1 MLTAILPV
9 SIRTSL
15 FWASRQGLEEIK
27 SFLSE
32 CSQIPEI
39 DQYVVVTADESIV
52 EFAKQFKMIVSDQF
66 ALSVPK
72 NSYTFSQSLDLAQF
86 YKGYCS
92 SSEDS
97 LLFLDHRNV
106 FLGVNEIRGA
116 ISFYERN
123 RGTGIISL
131 GFCRDYPCQYK
142 SFYTFL
148 DCLVF
153 SFDHDLVKDDAQLV
167 TERVARIDGFGK
179 VSIKIISCESDYII
193 SFQGDNKGYVAQIIP
208 FGSNGPIYELYSEF
222 QIMSNACDYKC
233 ELGKVKFEGLIVIL
247 KLPSLNGV
255 YDTVEFFTPVNG
267 SWELG
272 NDDHLVVDKATKQLL
287 NGRQQFEDI
296 YSYDGS
302 ICILGEKQLIQKHA
316 VTPALYVLEKS
327 RIINDMVDY
336 LFAMKNE
343 PGWQEIEV
351 C

>member
-1 MLTAILPV
+1 MYAIRSYYAWYDRYNLIEPLKEKEV
-9 SIRTSL
+9 VITSYSIH
-15 FWASRQGLEEIK
+15 
-27 SFLSE
+27 
-32 CSQIPEI
+32 
-39 DQYVVVTADESIV
+39 
-52 EFAKQFKMIVSDQF
+52 
-66 ALSVPK
+66 
-72 NSYTFSQSLDLAQF
+72 YTKL
-86 YKGYCS
+86 
-92 SSEDS
+92 
-97 LLFLDHRNV
+97 
-106 FLGVNEIRGA
+106 
-116 ISFYERN
+116 YE
-123 RGTGIISL
+123 
-131 GFCRDYPCQYK
+131 
-142 SFYTFL
+142 
-148 DCLVF
+148 
-153 SFDHDLVKDDAQLV
+153 
-167 TERVARIDGFGK
+167 K

-343 PGWQEIEV
+343 RNNFV
-351 C
+351 